1 MFSGTIKDNITLYND
16 YTDEEVMKVIKIAGL
31 YKLVSS
37 LPNGIYED
45 IGENGNKLSGGEK
58 QRISISRALIKNS
71 SILLLDEST
80 SALDNITSFEIEQ
93 AILSIKDL
101 TAIVI
106 THKLNEEVLS
116 NYDKIYVLKG
126 GRLLESGNFNTL
138 MSNKGYFYSMYT
150 LNNNLEDKEI
160 DCIDKAI

>member
-37 LPNGIYED
+37 LPKGIYED
-45 IGENGNKLSGGEK
+45 VGENGNKLSCGEK

>member
-1 MFSGTIKDNITLYND
+1 M
-16 YTDEEVMKVIKIAGL
+16 
-31 YKLVSS
+31 
-37 LPNGIYED
+37 
-45 IGENGNKLSGGEK
+45 
-58 QRISISRALIKNS
+58 
-71 SILLLDEST
+71 DEST

>member
-45 IGENGNKLSGGEK
+45 VGENGNKLSGGEK